1 MVGRKN
7 FDKELALLHKEILL
21 MSSMAEEML
30 RDSIMALTFR
40 NYNLAN
46 EVIKRDEMVD
56 KKEIDIQ
63 ELIVLTIATQQP
75 VATDLRTIT
84 SAFKIITNLE
94 RIADHAV
101 NISEVA
107 LTLKDDK
114 YFKPLVDIPKLS
126 ELVIE
131 LVKMAIDSYL
141 NLDISQK
148 ERLLELEN
156 EIDAFHE
163 DINEELILI
172 MIKNTTTINQASRFI
187 LVANYLERI
196 GDHAMN
202 IFESVNYIVT
212 GNYEDFK

>member
-7 FDKELALLHKEILL
+7 FDKELALLHKEILF

-40 NYNLAN
+40 NYNLAY

-101 NISEVA
+101 NVSEVA

-148 ERLLELEN
+148 ERLLELED
-156 EIDAFHE
+156 EIDDFRV
-163 DINEELILI
+163 DINE
-172 MIKNTTTINQASRFI
+172 
-187 LVANYLERI
+187 Y
-196 GDHAMN
+196 
-202 IFESVNYIVT
+202 
-212 GNYEDFK
+212 